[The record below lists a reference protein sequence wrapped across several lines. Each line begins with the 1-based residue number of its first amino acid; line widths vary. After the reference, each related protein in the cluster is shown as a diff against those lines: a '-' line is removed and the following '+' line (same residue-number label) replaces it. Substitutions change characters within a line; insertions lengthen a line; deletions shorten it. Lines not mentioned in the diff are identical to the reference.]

1 MNGEFR
7 RAVYPGSF
15 DPVTNGHV
23 DIALRACNIFD
34 EVIVAVS
41 HNPNKTYLFND
52 EERMKMTR
60 DAFNGHEKIKVITF
74 SGLVADLAVK
84 QDAAAIVRGLR
95 AVSDF
100 EFEFQMALMNRKMIR
115 EVETVFFMTSFRWV
129 YLSSS
134 IIKDA
139 AEHGGKYEDLVPPMA
154 YKMLTDK
161 FGTGT
166 L

>member
-1 MNGEFR
+1 MKK
-7 RAVYPGSF
+7 AIYPGSF

-23 DIALRACNIFD
+23 DIALRATNIFD

-41 HNPNKTYLFND
+41 QNPDKKYLFDLD
-52 EERMKMTR
+52 ERYEMTST
-60 DAFNGHEKIKVITF
+60 AFADYNKIRVIRFEGLIAGLAEKE
-74 SGLVADLAVK
+74 G
-84 QDAAAIVRGLR
+84 AAAIVRGLR

-100 EFEFQMALMNRKMIR
+100 EHEFQLALMNRKMSRDI
-115 EVETVFFMTSFRWV
+115 ETVFFMTSFRYV

-139 AEHGGKYEDLVPPMA
+139 AQHGGKFEDLVPEIVEE
-154 YKMLTDK
+154 KLKEK
-161 FGTGT
+161 FP